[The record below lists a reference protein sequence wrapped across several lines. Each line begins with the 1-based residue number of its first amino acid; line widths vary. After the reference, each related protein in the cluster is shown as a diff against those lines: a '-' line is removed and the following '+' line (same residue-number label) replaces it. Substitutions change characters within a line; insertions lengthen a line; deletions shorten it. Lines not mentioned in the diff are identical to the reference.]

1 VPEIEEI
8 DATGVRP
15 DSLAGRVAVLVGSSR
30 GLGAAI
36 KQALELRG
44 AIVYGMARSA
54 NTDHVSRTEMGDA
67 ADPDALQRL
76 RERVLRERDR
86 LDFLICNACPPVLP
100 LRLEPNATQRIGAYI
115 DLAVS
120 LTLAPLS
127 EFLELLNRS
136 DGCAVIISSVF
147 VEYPVKE
154 FPHYIAAKQAVEML
168 GRVAT
173 LQYRRVRTLIV
184 RPQKLLTAMT
194 NTPLGRLDAASP
206 VVIANRIAAR
216 LEDPLEPGITEIL
229 G

>member
-1 VPEIEEI
+1 MGWRAPQMPIE
-8 DATGVRP
+8 P
-15 DSLAGRVAVLVGSSR
+15 
-30 GLGAAI
+30 
-36 KQALELRG
+36 
-44 AIVYGMARSA
+44 
-54 NTDHVSRTEMGDA
+54 SRTEMGDA
-67 ADPDALQRL
+67 ADPEALRRL
-76 RERVLRERDR
+76 RERVLREHGR

-100 LRLEPNATQRIGAYI
+100 LRLEPNAAGRIGAYI

-147 VEYPVKE
+147 VEHPVKE

-168 GRVAT
+168 GRVAS

-194 NTPLGRLDAASP
+194 NTPLGRLGAASP
-206 VVIANRIAAR
+206 ALIANRIAAR
-216 LEDPLEPGITEIL
+216 LEDPLEPGMTEIL